1 MFKLLDKPAFERRV
15 EVRVPVLVEGENAF
29 ETQTFTA
36 HFLAVDIAERAKEAS
51 DVEILKEVWI
61 GWGRDV
67 CDGAETPLAWTEDRR
82 DRLLRLPY
90 VRRALIDAYL
100 AAMSGGAARQGN

>member
-61 GWGRDV
+61 GWAATSATGRRRRSPGRRT
-67 CDGAETPLAWTEDRR
+67 GATGSCGCPMSAAPRSTPIS
-82 DRLLRLPY
+82 PP
-90 VRRALIDAYL
+90 
-100 AAMSGGAARQGN
+100 